1 MEITV
6 LSVVDQETGRSVVT
20 RPVESRSS
28 ALKATLSCPTTRLAV
43 SGTTV
48 TVATGSGEPTTW
60 IVSEPLSPPLV
71 AVIVAYPG
79 WRPVTVA
86 VSLTPTTCAIELSLL
101 VHVTDGFGIG
111 LPFASPT
118 AAYSVMVPPMPT
130 DDGPE
135 TRTYGPVGWG
145 STTDSGVV
153 APAVTCTLCV
163 ITACRDGYSGSMRT
177 VYEPAPKKAT

>member
-1 MEITV
+1 MYITV

-28 ALKATLSCPTTRLAV
+28 ALNDTLSCPTTRLAV

-79 WRPVTVA
+79 WLPVTVA
-86 VSLTPTTCAIELSLL
+86 VSLTPVATIAWSQEAKSPVKHTVMAAFLMGPGDAVSPLVTFPAI
-101 VHVTDGFGIG
+101 
-111 LPFASPT
+111 
-118 AAYSVMVPPMPT
+118 
-130 DDGPE
+130 
-135 TRTYGPVGWG
+135 
-145 STTDSGVV
+145 
-153 APAVTCTLCV
+153 APAAAELIARRFGMKVK
-163 ITACRDGYSGSMRT
+163 SGF
-177 VYEPAPKKAT
+177 P

>member
-1 MEITV
+1 MIRRPP
-6 LSVVDQETGRSVVT
+6 RST
-20 RPVESRSS
+20 LFPYPTLFRS
-28 ALKATLSCPTTRLAV
+28 AP
-43 SGTTV
+43 
-48 TVATGSGEPTTW
+48 
-60 IVSEPLSPPLV
+60 
-71 AVIVAYPG
+71 
-79 WRPVTVA
+79 
-86 VSLTPTTCAIELSLL
+86 
-101 VHVTDGFGIG
+101 DGFGIG

-177 VYEPAPKKAT
+177 VYEPAPKKATL